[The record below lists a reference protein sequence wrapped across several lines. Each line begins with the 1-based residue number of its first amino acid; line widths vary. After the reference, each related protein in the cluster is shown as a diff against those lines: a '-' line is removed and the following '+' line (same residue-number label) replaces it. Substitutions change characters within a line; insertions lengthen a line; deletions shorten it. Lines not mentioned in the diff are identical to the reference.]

1 MRTMKRLVL
10 IVGMALALTGGAAA
24 ATGGTVHNL
33 RAAAAQ
39 SAATASARTIVV
51 HRGQS
56 IQAAVNR
63 AAPGDTVLI
72 LPGHYRQSV
81 LVAKDHLRIRGSG
94 IGPGGTVIE
103 PPAHPSA
110 RCPDTG
116 ICVLDP
122 AGQRTIVGTRVDNL
136 EVRGFAQDGVIGVGT
151 RGLVVRNVTAWN
163 NERYGITKFNSTG
176 GQFVHNVA
184 TGSEDA
190 GIYIGDSPMANT
202 FVAGNEVWNNGF
214 GILTRNAQRTS
225 IQFNSVHDNCIG
237 IFVWWL
243 PGAAGDSNISFNRS
257 EHNNRVCARGEEVH
271 FNYSGS
277 GIALMGAHG
286 VVVRDNSVLGNHGG
300 TRVSGGIVVLSGKFD
315 GGPVSTGNTVKGNT
329 AFGDAPADIV
339 NHGGGSNTFAGNFC
353 ARSIPD
359 GLCRS

>member
-1 MRTMKRLVL
+1 VDSVQKTAARS
-10 IVGMALALTGGAAA
+10 AAA
-24 ATGGTVHNL
+24 GSV
-33 RAAAAQ
+33 
-39 SAATASARTIVV
+39 ARTIVV
-51 HRGQS
+51 HPGQS
-56 IQAAVNR
+56 IQAAVDR

-94 IGPGGTVIE
+94 TGPGGTVIE

-110 RCPDTG
+110 ACADSG

-122 AGQRTIVGTRVDNL
+122 AGLRTIVGTRVDNL
-136 EVRGFAQDGVIGVGT
+136 EVRNFEQDGVVGVGT
-151 RGLVVRNVTAWN
+151 RGLVVRNVKAWN
-163 NERYGITKFNSTG
+163 NDRYGITKFNSTG
-176 GQFVHNVA
+176 GQFLHNVA

-202 FVAGNEVWNNGF
+202 FIAGNDVWNNGF
-214 GILTRNAQRTS
+214 GILARNAQHTS
-225 IQFNSVHDNCIG
+225 IQFNNVHDNCIG

-243 PGAAGDSNISFNRS
+243 PGVAGESNISFNTAQ
-257 EHNNRVCARGEEVH
+257 HNNRFCARSEEVR

-277 GIALMGAHG
+277 GIALMGAHD
-286 VVVRDNSVLGNHGG
+286 VVVQDNSVLGNRGG

-315 GGPVSTGNTVKGNT
+315 GGPVSTGNTVRGNT

-339 NHGGGSNTFAGNFC
+339 NRSGGRNTFRGNFC
-353 ARSIPD
+353 TRSIPD